1 MSSLRPTKQRTLI
14 ASALDQGGEF
24 RSAQDIFNLL
34 RQRGET
40 VGLATVYRT
49 LAGLA
54 AAGDIDVL
62 VRDDGESVYR
72 RCTTGH
78 HHHLVCRHCG
88 RTVEVSGPAVESWAD
103 SVAAEHGFDDI
114 SHTLEL
120 FGTCTSC
127 R

>member
-34 RQRGET
+34 RQQGET